1 MIIINNISDFF
12 DNSAIIFVN
21 SKIKKE
27 KTIILNDL
35 VFFIDSLN
43 KINSIN
49 ILNAKK
55 YLIKNKKFYVDK
67 IENYALIKQIANE
80 NNLIFDVPKKFVY
93 AEIKARKTHPKS
105 EKLFVLNLFDGTSIF
120 DIVTNTLETEQ
131 GRVIVIALPGSTTFS
146 GKDILE
152 GKVLDINSP
161 GMVVSYRTLGINKDG
176 LIFGTKDDIGKE
188 FEF

>member
-93 AEIKARKTHPKS
+93 AGIKERKHTRS
-105 EKLFVLNLFDGTSIF
+105 LRSFLFWIYLMELQF
-120 DIVTNTLETEQ
+120 L
-131 GRVIVIALPGSTTFS
+131 
-146 GKDILE
+146 IL
-152 GKVLDINSP
+152 LQIH
-161 GMVVSYRTLGINKDG
+161 
-176 LIFGTKDDIGKE
+176 
-188 FEF
+188 

>member
-80 NNLIFDVPKKFVY
+80 NNLIFDVSKKFVY

-131 GRVIVIALPGSTTFS
+131 GRVIVIALPGLQQHLAVMTF
-146 GKDILE
+146 
-152 GKVLDINSP
+152 
-161 GMVVSYRTLGINKDG
+161 
-176 LIFGTKDDIGKE
+176 
-188 FEF
+188 